1 MKKVTNII
9 WQAKLEKKRNWLKA
23 TKLLQDGIREF
34 PTEISLYQELADI
47 YYAKRLIR
55 KAISIYQKALSFKQD
70 EDFILMRIGNCFLS
84 LNEYRIALDYYKN
97 IKDETPELLYNRAFA
112 YSKINRIDD
121 SIEILKKVITL
132 KLTSEIPF
140 VFLAELYFTKKQF
153 ETAIG
158 YLNKAENIFGK
169 QGTFHYLKGLAYS
182 NQKNW
187 LKAFVEFQKAEKL
200 KANSSH
206 FYRLYGIASEKIG
219 RTSQAI
225 DNLLSSIKI
234 SPTDPANYIE
244 LIKIYLAHD
253 RIQEAY
259 RIIRSSQKSV
269 PLSFSLSLLHQQ
281 ILSRL
286 EQRNYKF

>member
-1 MKKVTNII
+1 MKRINNII
-9 WQAKLEKKRNWLKA
+9 WQAKLEKRRNWLKA

-34 PTEISLYQELADI
+34 PSEVSLYQELAEI
-47 YYAKRLIR
+47 YYAKRLTR
-55 KAISIYQKALSFKQD
+55 KAISIYQKALSFKQN
-70 EDFILMRIGNCFLS
+70 EDFIRTRIGNCFLS
-84 LNEYRIALDYYKN
+84 LNEYRIALDYYKKTE
-97 IKDETPELLYNRAFA
+97 IETPELLYNIAFA

-140 VFLAELYFTKKQF
+140 VFLAELFFMKKQF

-158 YLNKAENIFGK
+158 YLNKAESIFGK
-169 QGTFHYLKGLAYS
+169 QGTFYYLKGLAYS

-187 LKAFVEFQKAEKL
+187 LKAYVEFQKAEKL

-225 DNLLSSIKI
+225 DNLLNSIRI

-253 RIQEAY
+253 RILEAY
-259 RIIRSSQKSV
+259 RVVQSSQRNV

-281 ILSRL
+281 ILNRL
-286 EQRNYKF
+286 DQRSERY